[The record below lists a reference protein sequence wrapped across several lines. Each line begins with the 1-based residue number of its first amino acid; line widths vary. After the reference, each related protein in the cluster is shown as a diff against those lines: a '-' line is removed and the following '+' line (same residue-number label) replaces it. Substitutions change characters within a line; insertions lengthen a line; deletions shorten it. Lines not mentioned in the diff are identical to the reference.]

1 MAVPPKA
8 RERMMEELHETH
20 PGIWHMKYLA
30 RSHVSWPKMDSELE
44 MKVQSCNVCQVN
56 RKLPP
61 EAPLHPWEWPHKPWV
76 RLHLDYAGPFLGKM
90 FLTVVDVHSKWRG
103 ALPMSTSTS
112 EATIEKLRIA
122 FSTHGLPEMVV
133 TDNGSNFV
141 SKELEAFLKQ
151 NGIRH
156 IKTAPY
162 YPSSNGLAER
172 AVQTFKEG
180 MKKLKDG
187 SLETRV
193 SRFLSRYRITPQ
205 TSTGVSSAELLLG
218 RKPRSRLDLAY
229 PDISRKVPDSQW
241 SRKQRHDLHVKEHTM
256 MKGAQ
261 VYARNFSQG
270 PKWVPG
276 ILLESNGP
284 IAFEVELEDGRMWRR
299 HQDHVIHRASDPPL
313 PTQSEVLGSIPSQLE
328 KTRPSIQPMEDH
340 AASAVMNTSAAAE
353 QSDVQM
359 NAERHYP
366 VRNRHAPPFLS
377 DFVSK

>member
-1 MAVPPKA
+1 MSVCKQTPRKNVQPVN
-8 RERMMEELHETH
+8 RPSENTT
-20 PGIWHMKYLA
+20 
-30 RSHVSWPKMDSELE
+30 SELQ
-44 MKVQSCNVCQVN
+44 MKVRSCHVCQVN

-61 EAPLHPWEWPHKPWV
+61 EAPLHPWGWPHKPWA

-90 FLTVVDVHSKWRG
+90 FLIVDDAHSKWIE
-103 ALPMSTSTS
+103 AFPMSTSTS

-141 SKELEAFLKQ
+141 SKEFEAFLKQ

-162 YPSSNGLAER
+162 HPSSNGIAER

-205 TSTGVSSAELLLG
+205 TSTRVLPTELLLG

-229 PDISRKVPDSQW
+229 PDISR
-241 SRKQRHDLHVKEHTM
+241 
-256 MKGAQ
+256 
-261 VYARNFSQG
+261 
-270 PKWVPG
+270 
-276 ILLESNGP
+276 
-284 IAFEVELEDGRMWRR
+284 
-299 HQDHVIHRASDPPL
+299 
-313 PTQSEVLGSIPSQLE
+313 
-328 KTRPSIQPMEDH
+328 
-340 AASAVMNTSAAAE
+340 
-353 QSDVQM
+353 
-359 NAERHYP
+359 
-366 VRNRHAPPFLS
+366 
-377 DFVSK
+377 